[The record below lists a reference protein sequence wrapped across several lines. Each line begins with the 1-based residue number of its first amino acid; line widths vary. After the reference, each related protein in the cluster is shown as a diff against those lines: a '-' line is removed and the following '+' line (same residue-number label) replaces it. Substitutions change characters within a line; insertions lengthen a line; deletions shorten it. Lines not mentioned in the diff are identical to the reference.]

1 MRIAKFICA
10 QGYCS
15 RRKAEELIFAKR
27 VTLNGVVIDTPVYFV
42 TNQDKITID
51 DRPLALEESTEK
63 LWIYYK
69 PVGEITTH
77 EDPQGRATVFEKLP
91 PEIGRVISVGRLDV
105 NSEGLLL
112 LTNSGHL
119 ANKLSLPAN
128 NYKRLY
134 KVRARGISQ
143 EAIDE
148 IEKFNKG
155 LILEGI
161 NSKPV
166 NVKILSGTKDA
177 YNRWFFVTLYEG
189 KNREIRKL
197 FTHMGLEVNRL
208 IRIAFGKFELGD
220 MEPGELK
227 EVKI

>member
-42 TNQDKITID
+42 THQDKITID
-51 DRPLALEESTEK
+51 NKPLDIEESKEK

-77 EDPQGRATVFEKLP
+77 EDPQGRTTVFASLP
-91 PEIGRVISVGRLDV
+91 SEIGRVISIGRLDV

-112 LTNSGHL
+112 LTNSGQL
-119 ANKLSLPAN
+119 ANKLSLPVN
-128 NYKRLY
+128 NYKRIY
-134 KVRARGISQ
+134 KVRARGITQ
-143 EAIDE
+143 EAVEE

-155 LILEGI
+155 LILAGI
-161 NSKPV
+161 NSKAV
-166 NVKILSGTKDA
+166 NIKILTCTS
-177 YNRWFFVTLYEG
+177 YNRWFLVTLYEG

>member
-15 RRKAEELIFAKR
+15 RRKAEELIFSKR
-27 VTLNGVVIDTPVYFV
+27 VSLNGEIIENPVYFV
-42 TNQDKITID
+42 TKKDNITID
-51 DRPLALEESTEK
+51 GKKLDVAQEQEK

-77 EDPQGRATVFEKLP
+77 DDPEGRNTVFANLP
-91 PEIGRVISVGRLDV
+91 SEIGRVVSVGRLDV

-112 LTNSGHL
+112 LTNSGQL

-128 NYKRLY
+128 NYKRVY
-134 KVRARGISQ
+134 KVRARGLTQ

-148 IEKFNKG
+148 IDRINNG
-155 LILEGI
+155 LILAGI

-166 NVKILSGTKDA
+166 DIKILNSNS
-177 YNRWFFVTLYEG
+177 YNRWFIVTLHEG

-197 FTHMGLEVNRL
+197 FTHIGLEVNRL
-208 IRIAFGKFELGD
+208 IRISFGKFELGH
-220 MEPGELK
+220 MQPGELQ

>member
-15 RRKAEELIFAKR
+15 RRKAEELIFEKR
-27 VTLNGVVIDTPVYFV
+27 VALNGVIIDTPVYFV
-42 TNQDKITID
+42 TNQDNITID
-51 DRPLALEESTEK
+51 NKPLALENSKEK

-77 EDPQGRATVFEKLP
+77 EDPQGRVTVFEKLP
-91 PEIGRVISVGRLDV
+91 TEIGRVISVGRLDV

-128 NYKRLY
+128 NYKRIY
-134 KVRARGISQ
+134 KVRARGIGQ
-143 EAIDE
+143 EAIEE
-148 IEKFNKG
+148 IVKFNKG
-155 LILEGI
+155 LIVEGI
-161 NSKPV
+161 NCKPV
-166 NVKILSGTKDA
+166 NIKILSGTS
-177 YNRWFFVTLYEG
+177 YNRWFLVTLYEG

-197 FTHMGLEVNRL
+197 FTHIGLEVNRL
-208 IRIAFGKFELGD
+208 IRISFGKFELDD
-220 MEPGELK
+220 MLPGELR